1 MDLKSDIEVENTR
14 AKIKILQERY
24 EASQQE
30 PTENE
35 YVKQL
40 SLCSLKR
47 MINQMTEEIVR
58 YESRKNCP
66 APTRR

>member
-14 AKIKILQERY
+14 AKIKILQGRY
-24 EASQQE
+24 EASQRE

-40 SLCSLKR
+40 SLRSLKR
-47 MINQMTEEIVR
+47 MINQMTEEIIR
-58 YESRKNCP
+58 YESRKNSP
-66 APTRR
+66 APTSR